1 MKRMAMLLLSLA
13 LLGGCA
19 VFHEEH
25 FVEVPTTSGGKNY
38 LRIRVDGHGGLTRLR
53 YLSGY
58 YDERAVDLYF
68 NEVKST
74 PNQPDV
80 DIAPIFAANQMNPG
94 TQDLIRPLDPA
105 AGHGALVMIFSSNPN
120 AIADTIGQ
128 FAENQQVADAVTNLV
143 NRRDVKS
150 QRTSAA
156 TVAARSSR
164 YAASAVELQSLADT
178 LPSDRT
184 AVTTADRASINR
196 VYLNM
201 LRSVAITLGGDG
213 KFDDFGDAAT
223 WIAAKRSE
231 Q

>member
-1 MKRMAMLLLSLA
+1 MRRIAVGLLA
-13 LLGGCA
+13 LALIGGCA
-19 VFHEEH
+19 TFHEEH
-25 FVEVPTTSGGKNY
+25 FVQVPTTSGGTNY
-38 LRIRVDGHGGLTRLR
+38 LRIRVDGNGGLTKLR

-80 DIAPIFAANQMNPG
+80 DIAPIFAANQTNPG
-94 TQDLIRPLDPA
+94 SQDAIKPLDPTQP
-105 AGHGALVMIFSSNPN
+105 HGALLMIFSANPN

-164 YAASAVELQSLADT
+164 YAASAMELQSLADT
-178 LPSDRT
+178 LPSDRN
-184 AVTTADRASINR
+184 AVTASDRSSINR

-201 LRSVAITLGGDG
+201 LRSMAITLGGDG

-223 WIAAKRSE
+223 WTAAKRIE